1 MELIDLSCTL
11 KTFDNTLSRYGITD
25 PNFCRNS
32 EELVNIFIKKTYL
45 NIRNIIENI
54 LKTERE
60 KKTDHLSKE
69 YITIGPAQLF
79 NIICSTFDL
88 IKSRKIKVIFENMI
102 ELTRECIIQYL
113 IGVDILI
120 KVNFFILKN
129 FQKQNL
135 DIEKEFLIAI
145 ANNSINLNNNIDTII
160 ENILSYDI
168 LTEDEIRAHLSKK
181 KISSVI
187 TMLTNYS
194 IFRFVNETSESL
206 IASFDEQFINID
218 MKKILT
224 EALTNFE
231 KYEEFMFT
239 QTRSKMWIEILR
251 TCCFYYIR
259 RLIFGK
265 NKKPKTIEE
274 IIKKIKDDQRFLLEV
289 FLNKIGENTI
299 KENILMLEKILE
311 FMETSADMIS
321 LACYSLRENLGMTCN
336 IDMIRA
342 LLEYKVDF
350 SAAEKK
356 SAFLTCKEVLE
367 NYKSDDKDNGNNPLV
382 DYILLERKNMNSRVS
397 KSEGLEGINEENM
410 ENARKLDN
418 IRRGTVN
425 ISDFLGVIGE
435 IPDGVDEKKD
445 EEDEVETV
453 NFVISKKKDEN
464 TVDADVVYSGVMQK
478 KSNSK

>member
-1 MELIDLSCTL
+1 
-11 KTFDNTLSRYGITD
+11 
-25 PNFCRNS
+25 
-32 EELVNIFIKKTYL
+32 
-45 NIRNIIENI
+45 
-54 LKTERE
+54 
-60 KKTDHLSKE
+60 
-69 YITIGPAQLF
+69 
-79 NIICSTFDL
+79 
-88 IKSRKIKVIFENMI
+88 
-102 ELTRECIIQYL
+102 
-113 IGVDILI
+113 
-120 KVNFFILKN
+120 
-129 FQKQNL
+129 
-135 DIEKEFLIAI
+135 
-145 ANNSINLNNNIDTII
+145 
-160 ENILSYDI
+160 
-168 LTEDEIRAHLSKK
+168 
-181 KISSVI
+181 
-187 TMLTNYS
+187 MLTNYA
-194 IFRFVNETSESL
+194 IFRFVNESSESL

-251 TCCFYYIR
+251 TCCFHYIR

-321 LACYSLRENLGMTCN
+321 LACYSLRESLGMTCN

-342 LLEYKVDF
+342 LMEYKVDF
-350 SAAEKK
+350 SAADKK

-367 NYKSDDKDNGNNPLV
+367 NYKSDEKDNKNNPLV

-397 KSEGLEGINEENM
+397 KSEGLEGINDENV
-410 ENARKLDN
+410 ENARKFEN

-435 IPDGVDEKKD
+435 IPDEVDENKNV
-445 EEDEVETV
+445 EDKVETV
-453 NFVISKKKDEN
+453 NFVISKKKEEN